1 MAENASGPG
10 THDGSL
16 APEPAE
22 TESTR
27 EDMPGTDSRDVSRLV
42 KLAPVAVF
50 RDDDDLGSD
59 TTPAYTAEVERA
71 ARIGFHPGPDFLDPL
86 ADRIEEWLHGG
97 NEPAIEKLKGLRC
110 FFWGILV
117 EKSPLGTMYD
127 DDDPTPAWARARWW
141 FEMRGPDALRVRDR
155 FVDLTKTVDDSVQ
168 ALLLQLA
175 SPPEIGRS
183 LVVDDPVDLQ
193 SSVDRYIEDLRA
205 CSRELQQRFPPR
217 KRTEPR
223 EGNGN
228 GGTSPAERESMAEN
242 LFPPIPDPEDHRGP
256 EAWKDFHPSRD
267 FLDPM
272 ADAIQKWD
280 RRSAITVQGDD
291 GYSFCKWTEDAIKD
305 VEDLVCRLETQEV
318 TSDLARLW
326 FDAYMSIEFR
336 KSLESRMAE
345 VAEKGRAL
353 YRELKGLD
361 PKSDDWYHGCL
372 SFGLNIVLDL
382 VEDLRSVSVIVQQRC
397 PLPQPGTAS
406 QDKGTGGGCATSERV
421 AGETD
426 QGEGRGGTG
435 SAPGQPEIPSGA
447 TREAVWGQL
456 GPAVRKAYLAYQYA
470 ETMNGRRLEDREAY
484 EWLKE
489 HGFDQGKGDLGELT
503 DYELPDSAET
513 FTRYLTGARRSLGE
527 SKYTRR
533 AGRKTGRSIAPKSAI
548 E

>member
-50 RDDDDLGSD
+50 RDDDNLGSD

-421 AGETD
+421 AG
-426 QGEGRGGTG
+426 
-435 SAPGQPEIPSGA
+435 SAPVQ
-447 TREAVWGQL
+447 
-456 GPAVRKAYLAYQYA
+456 PAVSSDPTWEALLGTMEPADQKAYYTYAYA
-470 ETMNGRRLEDREAY
+470 ESKLETTTDCQAY
-484 EWLKE
+484 EWLKDN
-489 HGFDQGKGDLGELT
+489 G
-503 DYELPDSAET
+503 LPDET
-513 FTRYLTGARRSLGE
+513 DSPELAKALAGYKPPSFATWSKQLRNARRVLGQQ
-527 SKYTRR
+527 KHTRR
-533 AGRKTGRSIAPKSAI
+533 AVRSSGGTIVPAAEVDSQRD
-548 E
+548 ED